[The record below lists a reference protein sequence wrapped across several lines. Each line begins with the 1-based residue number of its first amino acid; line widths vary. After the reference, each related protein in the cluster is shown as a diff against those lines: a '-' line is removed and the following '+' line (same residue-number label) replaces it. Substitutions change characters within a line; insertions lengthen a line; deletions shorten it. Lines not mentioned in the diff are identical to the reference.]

1 MLPVVRSHC
10 GAFGQ
15 RHSSKARRPVVWDM
29 MRNYWIH
36 FTTVGALIGPI
47 LSAITMAW
55 VLVTKKNST
64 SAVAWCLLV
73 FFLPLFGPFLFL
85 LFGYQ
90 HVRRPLLR
98 KRRHKRLFQ
107 NKPAAG
113 GGPARDA
120 EFSGPSDDGTVS
132 ADGRS
137 EVLARLARR
146 FGAYPATTGNRI
158 IFYEEG
164 QPAFDAMLEAI
175 RSARHHIHLE
185 FFIFQPD
192 AIGHLFLET
201 LTRKAREGV
210 EVRLLYDAMGS
221 HRLHRWRLRQLQQAG
236 GKISVFLPLNLF
248 RRRIQINMRNHR
260 KILVVDGQVA
270 FTGGLNI
277 GDEYL
282 GKNPRYGFW
291 RDTHLRLEG
300 PAVAELQSV
309 FVEDWDFAAQENLQD
324 PAYFPLLPPNGPYT
338 VQVIQSGPDRD
349 VKGIREMYFAAIL
362 RARQRVWIA
371 TPYFVPDEGLLD
383 ALCLAGQLGLDV
395 RVLCQYHPDKWI
407 PFFAG
412 RYYWSEVLNAGV
424 KVYQYTKGMMHS
436 KVVLMDDDWVSVGS
450 ANLDMR
456 SLHLNFEVNCLIYSP
471 EAALELEAAYRRD
484 LEVSIRLERHAFARR
499 PFAGRL
505 LDNACRLLS
514 PVL

>member
-1 MLPVVRSHC
+1 
-10 GAFGQ
+10 
-15 RHSSKARRPVVWDM
+15 VWNIL
-29 MRNYWIH
+29 RNYWIH
-36 FTTVGALIGPI
+36 ITTLAALIGPI
-47 LSAITMAW
+47 LSAITIVY

-64 SAVAWCLLV
+64 SAVAWCLLI
-73 FFLPLFGPFLFL
+73 FFLPLLGPFLYL

-90 HVRRPLLR
+90 HVNRPLLR

-107 NKPAAG
+107 GKPASAAADSVSDSTG
-113 GGPARDA
+113 I
-120 EFSGPSDDGTVS
+120 SGLSRTAIPSTG
-132 ADGRS
+132 AKA

-146 FGAYPATTGNRI
+146 FGAYPATLGNQI
-158 IFYEEG
+158 DFYEGG
-164 QPAFDAMLEAI
+164 QIAFDAMLEAI
-175 RSARHHIHLE
+175 RSAHHHIHLE
-185 FFIFQPD
+185 FFIFQHD
-192 AIGHLFLET
+192 ATGRLFLDA
-201 LTRKAREGV
+201 LAQKAREGV

-221 HRLHRWRLRQLQQAG
+221 YRLHRWRLWPLQKAG
-236 GKISVFLPLNLF
+236 GKTSVFLPLSPL

-260 KILVVDGQVA
+260 KILVVDGRVA

-309 FVEDWDFAAQENLQD
+309 FCEDWDFAAQENLQD
-324 PAYFPLLPPNGPYT
+324 PAYFPAPSSNGPYS
-338 VQVIQSGPDRD
+338 VQVIQSGPDREM
-349 VKGIREMYFAAIL
+349 KGIREMYFAAIL
-362 RARQRVWIA
+362 RARHRVWIA
-371 TPYFVPDEGLLD
+371 TPYFVPDAGLLD
-383 ALCLAGQLGLDV
+383 ALCLAGHLGLDV
-395 RVLCQYHPDKWI
+395 RLLCQYHPDKWI

-412 RYYWSEVLNAGV
+412 RYYWSDVLNAGV
-424 KVYQYTKGMMHS
+424 KVYQYTKGMLHS
-436 KVVLMDDDWVSVGS
+436 KVVLVDGEWASVGT

-456 SLHLNFEVNCLIYSP
+456 SLHLNFEVNCLIHSP
-471 EAALELEAAYRRD
+471 EAVALLEAAYRRD
-484 LEVSIRLERHAFARR
+484 LATSIRLERHVFARR

>member
-1 MLPVVRSHC
+1 M
-10 GAFGQ
+10 
-15 RHSSKARRPVVWDM
+15 WDM
-29 MRNYWIH
+29 VRNYWVH
-36 FTTVGALIGPI
+36 FTTAGALVGPI
-47 LSAITMAW
+47 LSAVTMAW

-90 HVRRPLLR
+90 HVHRPLLR

-107 NKPAAG
+107 KKPPTG
-113 GGPARDA
+113 SGPATDSELSGLSEDA
-120 EFSGPSDDGTVS
+120 AVS
-132 ADGRS
+132 AGGRS

-146 FGAYPATTGNRI
+146 FGAYPASAGNRI

-192 AIGHLFLET
+192 ATGRLFLET
-201 LTRKAREGV
+201 LTRKAQEGV

-221 HRLHRWRLRQLQQAG
+221 RRLHRGMLRRLQKAG
-236 GKISVFLPLNLF
+236 GQSSVFLPLNPL

-260 KILVVDGQVA
+260 KILVVDGRVA

-324 PAYFPLLPPNGPYT
+324 PAYFPWLPGDGSYS
-338 VQVIQSGPDRD
+338 VQVIQSGPDRE

-424 KVYQYTKGMMHS
+424 KVYQYTKGMLHS
-436 KVVLMDDDWVSVGS
+436 KVVLMDDEWASVGT

-471 EAALELEAAYRRD
+471 EAVAELEAAYRRD
-484 LEVSIRLERHAFARR
+484 LDVSIRLERHVFARR

>member
-1 MLPVVRSHC
+1 MWEILR
-10 GAFGQ
+10 
-15 RHSSKARRPVVWDM
+15 D
-29 MRNYWIH
+29 YWVHI
-36 FTTVGALIGPI
+36 TTLGALIGPM
-47 LSAITMAW
+47 LSAVTMAW
-55 VLVTKKNST
+55 VLLTKKNST

-73 FFLPLFGPFLFL
+73 FFLPLLGPLLFL

-90 HVRRPLLR
+90 HVNRPLLR
-98 KRRHKRLFQ
+98 KRRHKQLFRGRPPARSGPLAE
-107 NKPAAG
+107 PAAD
-113 GGPARDA
+113 PD
-120 EFSGPSDDGTVS
+120 V
-132 ADGRS
+132 ADGVDSAGGRW
-137 EVLARLARR
+137 EAMARLARN
-146 FGAYPATTGNRI
+146 FGAYPVATGNRI
-158 IFYEEG
+158 TFYEAG

-185 FFIFQPD
+185 YFIFQPD
-192 AIGHLFLET
+192 ATGRLFLDV
-201 LTRKAREGV
+201 LAGKAREGV

-221 HRLHRWRLRQLQQAG
+221 YRLHRWRLWQLRRAG
-236 GKISVFLPLNLF
+236 GKYSVFLPLNPL

-260 KILVVDGQVA
+260 KILVVDGRVA

-309 FVEDWDFAAQENLQD
+309 FVEDWDFAAGENLQD
-324 PAYFPLLPPNGPYT
+324 PVYFPASSADGPHR
-338 VQVIQSGPDRD
+338 VQVIESGPDREL
-349 VKGIREMYFAAIL
+349 KGIREMYFAAIL
-362 RARQRVWIA
+362 QARRRVWIS
-371 TPYFVPDEGLLD
+371 TPYFVPDAGLLD
-383 ALCLAGQLGLDV
+383 ALCLAGRLGIDV

-412 RYYWSEVLNAGV
+412 RYYWSDVLNAGV

-436 KVVLMDDDWVSVGS
+436 KVVLVDGEWASVGT

-471 EAALELEAAYRRD
+471 EAVAELEAAYQQD
-484 LEVSIRLERHAFARR
+484 LAVSIRLERHVFAHR

-505 LDNACRLLS
+505 VDNACRLLS